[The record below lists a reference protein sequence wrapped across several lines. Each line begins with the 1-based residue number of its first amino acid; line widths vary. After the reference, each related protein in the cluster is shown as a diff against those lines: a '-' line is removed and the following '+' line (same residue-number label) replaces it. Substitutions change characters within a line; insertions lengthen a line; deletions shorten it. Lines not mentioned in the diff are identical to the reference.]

1 MVTTYLNPRG
11 EPNIRELEPS
21 EPLVARTG
29 RPPRYGHSVVML
41 SEARVGY
48 VIYDDAF
55 QANGVRSSTTNFIG
69 IESCYGIRGVHALC
83 ASDPAKR
90 EMTL

>member
-1 MVTTYLNPRG
+1 
-11 EPNIRELEPS
+11 
-21 EPLVARTG
+21 
-29 RPPRYGHSVVML
+29 ML